1 MSETRS
7 VRDRMLE
14 DGFCVLPRILP
25 QRMVDR
31 LRVATEDIWADYT
44 DEQRKAAGGQ
54 GSIAALPYLPEVFSE
69 LIAWPGAIAA
79 LNELGFDHPRYWSGY
94 IIAKDPHSP
103 PSYWHQDWPFW
114 EDPISADR
122 EPQQI
127 FLMYYLTDTT
137 IANGCLRAI
146 PGSNLKWCPQ
156 HELGGHDEG
165 TRHEDP
171 ATHPAYADSE
181 DQVDV
186 CVSAGDLVVG
196 DSRLLHGPRGNG
208 TDERRTVITMWYLTH
223 YDNLRPE
230 LQAAFYHRL
239 NMPPDKRLSAE
250 WLERLKPL
258 VLENPGEVSPLDW
271 NRDPRSILKG

>member
-31 LRVATEDIWADYT
+31 LRVATEDIWVDYT

-54 GSIAALPYLPEVFSE
+54 GSIAALPHLPEVFSE
-69 LIAWPGAIAA
+69 LIAWPAAIEA

-114 EDPISADR
+114 DDPISAER

-137 IANGCLRAI
+137 VANGCLRAI
-146 PGSNLKWCPQ
+146 PGSNLKWCAQ

-196 DSRLLHGPRGNG
+196 DARLLHGPRGNG
-208 TDERRTVITMWYLTH
+208 TDERRTVITMWYLTD

-250 WLERLKPL
+250 WLERLTPL
-258 VLENPGEVSPLDW
+258 MLDNPGDVSPVDW
-271 NRDPRSILKG
+271 NRDPRAILKG